1 MTQHS
6 FSAALD
12 TAMRAYVVEGEV
24 VVLGPDGVALSLT
37 PDAAEA
43 SAHALLQA
51 ANDARSATGTDE
63 RSE

>member
-1 MTQHS
+1 MPQQN
-6 FSAALD
+6 FSAPID

-43 SAHALLQA
+43 SARALLQA
-51 ANDARSATGTDE
+51 ANDARAAPEADE
-63 RSE
+63 PS